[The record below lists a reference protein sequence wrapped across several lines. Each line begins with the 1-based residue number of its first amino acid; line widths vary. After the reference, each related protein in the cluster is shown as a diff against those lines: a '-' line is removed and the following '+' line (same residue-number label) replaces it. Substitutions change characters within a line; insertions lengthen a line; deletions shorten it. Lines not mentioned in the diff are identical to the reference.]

1 MIVVFDN
8 LEFMGDVD
16 RCHLVSW
23 QRSVSEQERK
33 LTGKSLIEV
42 TYCKR
47 AKRNSSVVEQRYG
60 VKEDFI
66 DSERCCSML

>member
-1 MIVVFDN
+1 
-8 LEFMGDVD
+8 MGDVD
-16 RCHLVSW
+16 WRHLASW

-33 LTGKSLIEV
+33 QKGRSLIQV

-66 DSERCCSML
+66 DSERCCSIL